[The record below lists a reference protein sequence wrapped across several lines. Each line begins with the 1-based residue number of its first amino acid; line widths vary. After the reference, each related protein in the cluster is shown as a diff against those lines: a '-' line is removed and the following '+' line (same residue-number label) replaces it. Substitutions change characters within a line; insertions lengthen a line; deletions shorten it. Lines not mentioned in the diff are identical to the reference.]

1 MAAFAPIE
9 WLAEPLTSEVVLRGA
24 LAAAV
29 AGAAAA
35 AVGCWVALRDL
46 PYAAESLSHGMFP
59 GIIAA
64 SLLGLPIAV
73 GGLGGLLLAVLAIA
87 LAARFAPGGDA
98 ATAVAITPLV
108 GLGALLAFAGPVP
121 PGAGTAL
128 FGDVLATGPTDL
140 WIAIA
145 SATAVAATLTLGY
158 WRLLASGV
166 LPGNGRAAD
175 VAILATLAVAIAA
188 AAGSLGALLAVAFVI
203 GPADAARRLSHR
215 AQGMISWAVGICLSA
230 VLVGIELAWHADL
243 AAGPMIAICAIIP
256 SAVLACAKFVRS
268 GPNLLGSKR

>member
-1 MAAFAPIE
+1 MAAIAPID
-9 WLAEPLTSEVVLRGA
+9 WLTQPWSSELVLRGA

-64 SLLGLPIAV
+64 TLLGLPIAL
-73 GGLGGLLLAVLAIA
+73 GGLGGLLVAVVAIA
-87 LAARFAPGGDA
+87 LATRFAPSGDA

-108 GLGALLAFAGPVP
+108 GLGALLAFAGPLP

-128 FGDVLATGPTDL
+128 FGDVLATTPTDL

-145 SATAVAATLTLGY
+145 AAVVVAATLTFGH
-158 WRLLASGV
+158 WRLLGSGV
-166 LPGNGRAAD
+166 LPGSGRAAD
-175 VAILATLAVAIAA
+175 VVILLTLAVAISA

-203 GPADAARRLSHR
+203 GPADAARRLSNR
-215 AQGMISWAVGICLSA
+215 SQGMIRWAVGICNGA
-230 VLVGIELAWHADL
+230 VVVGVELAWHADL
-243 AAGPMIAICAIIP
+243 AAGPTIAICAIIP
-256 SAVLACAKFVRS
+256 SAVIAGTGSLRTA
-268 GPNLLGSKR
+268 PNLLGSNK